1 MIVGMQDD
9 FSTPV
14 DSQRAREEI
23 GDKNVLVYKVLDNMS
38 HQTFNYGKDMSFTDD
53 IISFIIK
60 NWLSFMANIS
70 HTFEKVNKRKFKY
83 YPNSMKF

>member
-14 DSQRAREEI
+14 DSERAREEI
-23 GDKNVLVYKVLDNMS
+23 GEKNVLLYKVLDNMS

-53 IISFIIK
+53 ILDFLK
-60 NWLSFMANIS
+60 
-70 HTFEKVNKRKFKY
+70 KY
-83 YPNSMKF
+83 

>member
-23 GDKNVLVYKVLDNMS
+23 GEKNVLFYKVLDNMS
-38 HQTFNYGKDMSFTDD
+38 HQTFNYGKDMSFTDHIFD
-53 IISFIIK
+53 FIK
-60 NWLSFMANIS
+60 
-70 HTFEKVNKRKFKY
+70 KY
-83 YPNSMKF
+83 

>member
-23 GDKNVLVYKVLDNMS
+23 GNKNVLFYKVLDNTA
-38 HQTFNYGKDMSFTDD
+38 HETFNYGKDTSY
-53 IISFIIK
+53 
-60 NWLSFMANIS
+60 
-70 HTFEKVNKRKFKY
+70 VNDVINFLKKF
-83 YPNSMKF
+83 